1 MRPGHLARIALLQ
14 ATALASLAFAAE
26 NRPALTGL
34 VLDPAGA
41 AVPRAQVTLL
51 SPRQSILQSGVTDA
65 EGRFSFPDVPSGSYV
80 LQISARGLAEQ
91 RMPLR
96 LHGTAGADVTAHLRL
111 EPLRTEL
118 TVTASP
124 GAAESIDSVS
134 QSVNVIGK
142 ESVRKRSE
150 AVLAQ
155 AAVEEAGLAL
165 QRTSPTLAGIYVR
178 GLTGNKVNVFLD
190 GVRYTTSAQRGGI
203 NTFLDLT
210 DPSAVE
216 SIEVLRGP
224 NSAQYGS
231 DALGGSVQLL
241 SQPPLQA
248 GGQHRA
254 GGVLETHFNSADLA
268 SGSNLTASLAADRF
282 AFQINMAGRR
292 VSTLRTGKE
301 KDSHCAITRFLGL
314 DSDALIS
321 DRLPDT
327 AFTQYGGAVRVG
339 WAVTPTSYLTGYY
352 IRGQQDGGKR
362 YDQLL
367 GGDGNL
373 VADLRNLMLDL
384 AYFRYEKADLG
395 WLDQFSATYSFNI
408 QREERVNQGGNG
420 NPLAPIQ
427 HEYERARAQGLQ
439 VLAAKRLWRHHS
451 LSAGGEFYFEG
462 IRTPSF
468 AVGPANHI
476 SVVRRGRIPDRAG
489 YRSGGIY
496 LQDAVDVIPGRLGI
510 TGSARVSGAW
520 YQALAADSPIVDGK
534 PLWPDDSMTAW
545 DTTFRVGSVWTV
557 RDGLTVFGNVSRGFR
572 APNMTDL
579 GTYGL
584 TGSGYEVDAP
594 DIAGLGGTVGSS
606 AGSNAVSTGVPV
618 EQVKP
623 ESSMSYEA
631 GLRFWNRRFDADVA
645 LFTNRIHNTIE
656 KQSLIL
662 PPGAVGTNLGGQ
674 PVIAQGPT
682 GVVYVPAA
690 TNPVLVRANYG
701 EAQIYG
707 IEQTMDWNVRDDLML
722 GTILTYLHAR
732 NVRTGLPPDIEGG
745 TPAPDGY
752 FKIRYQR
759 RNGRIWLE
767 PSVHAASRQER
778 LSSLD
783 LEDRRTGAAR
793 SRASIRRFFYNGATV
808 RGLVGPGPDGIHGNS
823 DDVLLVTGET
833 LSQVQ
838 NRVLGPGVESAPLFF
853 AVPGYVAFD
862 LRAGIRLGESQDLL
876 FAFTNIGDRNYRGI
890 SWGLDAAGRSL
901 SFSYRIRL

>member
-1 MRPGHLARIALLQ
+1 MRPGPLLRIALLY
-14 ATALASLAFAAE
+14 ATILVNLAFATD
-26 NRPALTGL
+26 NRLALTGV
-34 VLDPAGA
+34 VLDPVGA
-41 AVPRAQVTLL
+41 VVPRAQVTLL
-51 SPRQSILQSGVTDA
+51 STRQFILQSGVTDS
-65 EGRFSFPDVPSGSYV
+65 EGRFSFPAVPAGSYV
-80 LQISARGLAEQ
+80 LQISARGLAGQ
-91 RMPLR
+91 RVPVR
-96 LHGTAGADVTAHLRL
+96 LQGAGFPEVTVHLHL

-118 TVTASP
+118 TITASP
-124 GAAESIDSVS
+124 GSAESIDSVS
-134 QSVNVIGK
+134 QSVNVI
-142 ESVRKRSE
+142 ETEAVRARSE

-165 QRTSPTLAGIYVR
+165 QRTSPTLGGIYVR

-231 DALGGSVQLL
+231 DAIGGSVQLL
-241 SQPPLQA
+241 SQSPSQA
-248 GGQHRA
+248 AGRGRA
-254 GGVLETHFNSADLA
+254 AASFETYFNSADLA
-268 SGSNLTASLAADRF
+268 SGSNLAASYAADRYT
-282 AFQINMAGRR
+282 FQVDMAGRR
-292 VSTLRTGKE
+292 VSTLRAGRET
-301 KDSHCAITRFLGL
+301 DSHCAITRFLGL
-314 DSDALIS
+314 DPDVLING
-321 DRLPDT
+321 RLPDT
-327 AFTQYGGAVRVG
+327 AFTQYGGAVKIG
-339 WAVTPTSYLTGYY
+339 WAATPTSYLTGYY

-384 AYFRYEKADLG
+384 AYFRYEKAGLG
-395 WLDQFSATYSFNI
+395 WFDQFSTTYSFNI

-427 HEYERARAQGLQ
+427 HEYERTRAQGLQ
-439 VLAAKRLWRHHS
+439 ALAGKHLWRRHS
-451 LSAGGEFYFEG
+451 FSAGGEYYFEG

-468 AVGPANHI
+468 AVDPADRL
-476 SVVRRGRIPDRAG
+476 SVVRRGRIPDRAR
-489 YRSGGIY
+489 YHSGGLY
-496 LQDAVDVIPGRLGI
+496 LQDALDAIPRRLGI
-510 TGSARVSGAW
+510 TGSVRVSGAW
-520 YQALAADSPIVDGK
+520 YRALATDSPIVAGK

-545 DTTFRVGSVWTV
+545 DTTFRVGSVWTP
-557 RDGLTVFGNVSRGFR
+557 RDGFSVFGNVSRGFR

-584 TGSGYEVDAP
+584 TGSGYEVAAP
-594 DIAGLGGTVGSS
+594 DVAGLSGTVGSS
-606 AGSNAVSTGVPV
+606 AGSSAVSTGMPV
-618 EQVKP
+618 EQLKP
-623 ESSMSYEA
+623 ESSMSYEL
-631 GLRFWNRRFDADVA
+631 GLRLRNRRFDADVA

-674 PVIAQGPT
+674 PVIAQEPT

-701 EAQIYG
+701 EARIYG
-707 IEQTMDWNVRDDLML
+707 IEQTMDWSIRDGLVL
-722 GTILTYLHAR
+722 GTILTFLHAR
-732 NVRTGLPPDIEGG
+732 NTRTGLPPDIEGG

-752 FKIRYQR
+752 LKIRYQC
-759 RNGRIWLE
+759 RNRPFWLE
-767 PSVHAASRQER
+767 PSVHATARQER

-793 SRASIRRFFYNGATV
+793 SRASIRRFFYNGAAV
-808 RGLVGPGPDGIHGNS
+808 RGLVGPGPDGIPGS
-823 DDVLLVTGET
+823 TDDVLLATGES

-838 NRVLGPGVESAPLFF
+838 NRVLGPGVESAPLFL
-853 AVPGYVAFD
+853 AVPGYITFD
-862 LRAGIRLGESQDLL
+862 LRAGIRLGENQDLL
-876 FAFTNIGDRNYRGI
+876 LAFTNIGDRNYRGI
-890 SWGLDAAGRSL
+890 SWGLDAAGRSM
-901 SFSYRIRL
+901 SISYRIRL

>member
-1 MRPGHLARIALLQ
+1 MRPGPLLRIALLH
-14 ATALASLAFAAE
+14 AAILVNLAFATE
-26 NRPALTGL
+26 NRLALTGV
-34 VLDPAGA
+34 VLDPVGA

-51 SPRQSILQSGVTDA
+51 STRQFILQSGVTDS
-65 EGRFSFPDVPSGSYV
+65 EGRFLFPAVPAGSYV

-91 RMPLR
+91 RVPVR
-96 LHGTAGADVTAHLRL
+96 LQGAGFLEVTVHLHI

-118 TVTASP
+118 TVTANP
-124 GAAESIDSVS
+124 GSAESIDSVS
-134 QSVNVIGK
+134 QSVNVI
-142 ESVRKRSE
+142 ETEAVRARSE

-165 QRTSPTLAGIYVR
+165 QRTSPTLGGIYVR

-231 DALGGSVQLL
+231 DAIGGSVQLL
-241 SQPPLQA
+241 SQSPFQA
-248 GGQHRA
+248 AGRGRA
-254 GGVLETHFNSADLA
+254 AASLETYFNSADLA
-268 SGSNLTASLAADRF
+268 SGSNLAASYAADRF
-282 AFQINMAGRR
+282 TFQVDMAGRR

-301 KDSHCAITRFLGL
+301 TDSHCAITRFLGL
-314 DSDALIS
+314 DSDVLING
-321 DRLPDT
+321 RLPDT
-327 AFTQYGGAVRVG
+327 AFTQYGGAVKIG
-339 WAVTPTSYLTGYY
+339 WAATPTSYLTGYY

-384 AYFRYEKADLG
+384 AYFRYEKAGLG
-395 WLDQFSATYSFNI
+395 WFDQFSTTYSFNI

-439 VLAAKRLWRHHS
+439 ALAGKHLWRRHS
-451 LSAGGEFYFEG
+451 FSAGGEYYFEG

-468 AVGPANHI
+468 AVDPADRL
-476 SVVRRGRIPDRAG
+476 SVVRRGRIPDRAR
-489 YRSGGIY
+489 YHSGGLY
-496 LQDAVDVIPGRLGI
+496 LQDALDAIPRRLGI
-510 TGSARVSGAW
+510 TGSVRVSGAW
-520 YQALAADSPIVDGK
+520 YRALAADSPIVAGK

-545 DTTFRVGSVWTV
+545 DTTFRVGSVWTP
-557 RDGLTVFGNVSRGFR
+557 RDGFSVFGNVSRGFR

-584 TGSGYEVDAP
+584 TGSGYEVAAP
-594 DIAGLGGTVGSS
+594 DVAGLSGTVGSS
-606 AGSNAVSTGVPV
+606 AGSSAVSTGMPV
-618 EQVKP
+618 EQLKP
-623 ESSMSYEA
+623 ESSMSYEL
-631 GLRFWNRRFDADVA
+631 GLRLRKRCFDADVA

-662 PPGAVGTNLGGQ
+662 PPGAVGSNLGGQ

-690 TNPVLVRANYG
+690 TNPVLVRTNYG
-701 EAQIYG
+701 EARIYG
-707 IEQTMDWNVRDDLML
+707 IEQTMDWSIRDGLVL
-722 GTILTYLHAR
+722 GTILTFLHAR
-732 NVRTGLPPDIEGG
+732 NTRTGLPPDIEGG

-752 FKIRYQR
+752 LRIRYQR
-759 RNGRIWLE
+759 RNGPFWLE
-767 PSVHAASRQER
+767 PSVHAAARQER

-793 SRASIRRFFYNGATV
+793 SRASIRRFFYNGAAV
-808 RGLVGPGPDGIHGNS
+808 RGLVGPGPDGIPGNA
-823 DDVLLVTGET
+823 DDVLLATGES

-838 NRVLGPGVESAPLFF
+838 NRILGPGVESAPLFL
-853 AVPGYVAFD
+853 AVPGYITFD
-862 LRAGIRLGESQDLL
+862 LRAGIRLGENQDLL
-876 FAFTNIGDRNYRGI
+876 LAFTNMGDRNYRGI
-890 SWGLDAAGRSL
+890 SWGLDAAGRSM
-901 SFSYRIRL
+901 SISYRIRL